1 MAIEQQQQPG
11 TSAQPGSS
19 SSSSSSKEPGSSRGP
34 PVPTGAASLQELYLK
49 VLLLLVMEN

>member
-1 MAIEQQQQPG
+1 MAFAQQQQQPA
-11 TSAQPGSS
+11 TSAQPGSTS
-19 SSSSSSKEPGSSRGP
+19 TKQPGSSRGP